1 MLRLQEID
9 GVTLMHDVSEGG
21 VKRALLEVSEALGVR
36 LDLTTYD
43 VHLAEGVL
51 GLGEDPLRLPT
62 YGAIVVLSRSGEAVE
77 EACAVLDVPCF
88 RIGVVEAG
96 EWLIV
101 DGKRV
106 ERLDRVDLDR
116 LYGSFRAR

>member
-1 MLRLQEID
+1 M
-9 GVTLMHDVSEGG
+9 
-21 VKRALLEVSEALGVR
+21 
-36 LDLTTYD
+36 
-43 VHLAEGVL
+43 
-51 GLGEDPLRLPT
+51 RLPT